1 LDQDAESQHGQ
12 HPRLPDTMRAVQFAR
27 LGGPEVLELV
37 EVERPKPGPNEA
49 LVAVAA
55 CGVNRADVLAR
66 SGALPF
72 PLPLPHIL
80 GADVVGYVIAKGEG
94 AGGPAIGTRVVVNA
108 YLGCGACEFCEV
120 GRNDICSQSI
130 VLGLQRSGGYADYV
144 VVPAAEAIPLPP
156 ILTNEQAVHLP
167 VAGLTAWHMVLNR
180 GVFQPGD
187 DVLVIGA
194 TSGVGSIAVQVARMA
209 GAKRIFATVGSEDKR
224 HFAEELGCDEVLLH
238 TASDFGKQ
246 IRAATDGRGVD
257 IVLDYVGEATWRGST
272 TAVARGGRIVVSGG
286 HSGFDVGLHLATLS
300 AKEYSIVGAYG
311 GTRDELR
318 RLLEAAARGV
328 VRPII
333 GGVFP
338 LAQAARAHELMESR
352 RQFGKIVLHVSD

>member
-1 LDQDAESQHGQ
+1 MDRDAESQHR
-12 HPRLPDTMRAVQFAR
+12 RLPDTMRAVQFAR
-27 LGGPEVLELV
+27 PGGPEVLELV

-144 VVPAAEAIPLPP
+144 VVPAVEAIPLPP

-209 GAKRIFATVGSEDKR
+209 GAKRIFATVGSEGKR

-238 TASDFGKQ
+238 TAPDFGKQ
-246 IRAATDGRGVD
+246 VRAATHGRGVD

-318 RLLEAAARGV
+318 RLLDAAARGV
-328 VRPII
+328 VRPVI